1 MEDWFNALWRYTR
14 DLMGKVLGTPG
25 CAGRL
30 SGHGWKLM
38 CEAVVGFGNPAVTN
52 DREPL
57 YPKDGPFAPGGGDV
71 VELVAGGTVMYP
83 EPPVGLREGVCGGDE
98 VRAFGHYHP
107 RRDCSRERDGRY
119 VVRLSKR
126 SVGRKLCQRVPGSRA
141 CPACERGRRQGAFC
155 DVTQQG
161 WLDSRQM
168 AREQLTCVSD
178 GLPIGMQVV
187 LGGGNAAVAADL
199 AQAVQWEVSIPKRLG
214 GKP

>member
-83 EPPVGLREGVCGGDE
+83 DPLSGSGKACAEVTKYVRWALSLGTITCVGTVRENGMAAMWSDSPNGLSVGSSVSE
-98 VRAFGHYHP
+98 LQVRA
-107 RRDCSRERDGRY
+107 RVRY
-119 VVRLSKR
+119 VN
-126 SVGRKLCQRVPGSRA
+126 A
-141 CPACERGRRQGAFC
+141 
-155 DVTQQG
+155 
-161 WLDSRQM
+161 
-168 AREQLTCVSD
+168 D
-178 GLPIGMQVV
+178 GVK
-187 LGGGNAAVAADL
+187 AHL
-199 AQAVQWEVSIPKRLG
+199 AM
-214 GKP
+214 